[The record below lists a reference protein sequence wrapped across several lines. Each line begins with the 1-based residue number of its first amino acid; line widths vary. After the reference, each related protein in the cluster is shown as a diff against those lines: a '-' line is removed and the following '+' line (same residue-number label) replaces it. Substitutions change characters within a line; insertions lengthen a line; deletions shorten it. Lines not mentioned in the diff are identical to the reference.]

1 MKKKI
6 WYLVFSFVFFGIFV
20 FFSYLVKKDLFVKF
34 DFDTTVKIQNH
45 LPKKLDP
52 YLSILS
58 LIGSFE
64 IYSLLI
70 FIIVLVRRKIL
81 SFLVFLPFVFAH
93 IIEIIG
99 KAFLH
104 QPPPPFLFHRYALF
118 FNFPSSYVQPG
129 YSYPSGHSLR
139 TVFIVMILSFLIL
152 KSKIKR
158 LHKFTLISLLLIFN
172 FLMLL
177 SRVSLGEHW
186 TTDVIGGVIL
196 GISASFFAF
205 VFL

>member
-6 WYLVFSFVFFGIFV
+6 WYLILAFIFFGIFG
-20 FFSYLVKKDLFVKF
+20 FFSYLVKKKLFVQF
-34 DFDTTVKIQNH
+34 DFDTTVRIQNH
-45 LPKKLDP
+45 LPKKFDP

-64 IYSLLI
+64 VYSLII
-70 FIIVLVRRKIL
+70 FLVILARRKIV
-81 SFLVFLPFVFAH
+81 SFLIFLPFAFAH
-93 IIEIIG
+93 MIEIIG
-99 KAFLH
+99 KTFLH
-104 QPPPPFLFHRYALF
+104 QPPPPFLFHRFALF

-129 YSYPSGHSLR
+129 NSYPSGHSLR
-139 TVFIVMILSFLIL
+139 TVFISFLFAYLIL
-152 KSKIKR
+152 KSRLKVNKKIF
-158 LHKFTLISLLLIFN
+158 LLVLIFVFN

-186 TTDVIGGVIL
+186 TTDVIGGFFL
-196 GISASFFAF
+196 GVSSAFFAF